1 MSCPFSDDSDDCND
15 CSMHTSDE
23 IPYDPLMQPVNT
35 DTESQ
40 TRTQLIELLFRNAPL
55 SYSIT
60 LVNSV
65 LVFLVLKDYVP
76 RLELILW
83 LTAMIAITLVRLFI
97 VSMFWSRKP
106 GSGRMETCK
115 NLLLAG
121 THVSAALWGVLILIP
136 GEYTVG
142 WIESF
147 IAFVI
152 AGMSAGVLLS
162 LSPLLG
168 AAIPYLLLILMPLT
182 IFFYQQADF
191 PHFAMGLMA
200 TFYLIL
206 LVRLVF
212 GNHQLLAATLRQDIE
227 NRKLFDFLESANQ
240 EAGLLREQLNL
251 QLDTLPEL
259 LREKALYFDQ
269 VRTPVLITNLSGS
282 IRLVNQ
288 PLLYL
293 LGKEAGKVLGL
304 NIAELA
310 GPGDDKVVAEV
321 LEKTGKGDTETSSLF
336 SLITATG
343 KHPLCRWQIY
353 RNQQVIFWSGSAV

>member
-1 MSCPFSDDSDDCND
+1 
-15 CSMHTSDE
+15 MHTADE
-23 IPYDPLMQPVNT
+23 IPYDPLMQTVNT
-35 DTESQ
+35 DTEVQ
-40 TRTQLIELLFRNAPL
+40 IRTQLIELLFRNAPL

-65 LVFLVLKDYVP
+65 LVFLVLKDYIP

-83 LTAMIAITLVRLFI
+83 LTAMIAVTLLRLLI
-97 VSMFWSRKP
+97 VSAFWSRKP
-106 GSGRMETCK
+106 GPGHIDTYK

-121 THVSAALWGVLILIP
+121 THISAALWGVLILIP
-136 GEYTVG
+136 AEYSVD

-152 AGMSAGVLLS
+152 AGMSAGALLS

-168 AAIPYLLLILMPLT
+168 AAIPYLLLILMPLA
-182 IFFYQQADF
+182 IFFYQQSDF
-191 PHFAMGLMA
+191 SHLAMGLMA

-212 GNHQLLAATLRQDIE
+212 GNHQLLSATLRQDIE
-227 NRKLFDFLESANQ
+227 NRNLFSFLERANQ
-240 EAGLLREQLNL
+240 ETGLLREQLGQ

-269 VRTPVLITNLSGS
+269 VRTPVLITDLSGN

-293 LGKEAGKVLGL
+293 LGRDAGKVLGL

-310 GPGDDKVVAEV
+310 GPGDDKIVADV
-321 LEKTGKGDTETSSLF
+321 LDKTGKGDVETSSLF
-336 SLITATG
+336 SLTTSIG

-353 RNQQVIFWSGSAV
+353 RNQQVIFWSGSPV